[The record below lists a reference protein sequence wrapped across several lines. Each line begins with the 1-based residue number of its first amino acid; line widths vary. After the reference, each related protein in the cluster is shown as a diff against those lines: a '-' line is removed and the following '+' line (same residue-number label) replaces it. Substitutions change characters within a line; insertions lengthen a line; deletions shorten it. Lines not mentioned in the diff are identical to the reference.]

1 MLRRSCTTCCLF
13 PQRLVTCARRRVR
26 RRRHVHRRRA
36 MPLRDQRSNEL
47 PHVRRRYAPLPHVQR
62 HRCAPLPHVH
72 RRRRVLHKKH
82 VRRHHRRGH
91 SCCDRPL
98 HHPHRDSCL
107 RRRLQTDAHPSRGH
121 NPSRPMGPC
130 PGRSRYRNILA
141 RNSHRASRHTAHSH
155 SSHTGKSVE
164 PRCRQQSAPEPPAP
178 GPSPRTMLQNR

>member
-26 RRRHVHRRRA
+26 RRRHVHRRHRHVHRRRA
-36 MPLRDQRSNEL
+36 MPLRDQRWNEL
-47 PHVRRRYAPLPHVQR
+47 PHVRRRY
-62 HRCAPLPHVH
+62 APLPHVH

-130 PGRSRYRNILA
+130 PERCRCRSIRTRNIPWV
-141 RNSHRASRHTAHSH
+141 RRHTAHIR
-155 SSHTGKSVE
+155 SSRTNRQVE
-164 PRCRQQSAPEPPAP
+164 RQC
-178 GPSPRTMLQNR
+178 